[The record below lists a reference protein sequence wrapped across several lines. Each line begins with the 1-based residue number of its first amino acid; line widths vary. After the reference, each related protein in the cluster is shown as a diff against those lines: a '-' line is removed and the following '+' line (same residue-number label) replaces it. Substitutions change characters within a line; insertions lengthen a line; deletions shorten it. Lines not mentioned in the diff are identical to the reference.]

1 MTHATN
7 EKEDL
12 KKIIGSRLK
21 HFRTKVMKRS
31 HISFSEYAREIDI
44 PRGRLKIY
52 EAGDEYP
59 PFPDLVKMSRH
70 HGLNLNWLFY
80 ENGGMFFAREKDME
94 EMIRHIEDNKTG
106 RYEHYKMLL
115 KSMQALPMEDFIFC
129 VHGVVVDLLSK
140 LGQKI
145 IVSRK
150 HVKLLFDMIE
160 DVDYQWSLRLQ
171 HSEEKPDCSSQRE

>member
-21 HFRTKVMKRS
+21 HFRTKVMKLSRVT
-31 HISFSEYAREIDI
+31 FSEYAGEIGI
-44 PRGRLKIY
+44 PAGRLKIY
-52 EAGDEYP
+52 EAGEEYP
-59 PFPDLVKMSRH
+59 AYIDLVKMSRH

-94 EMIRHIEDNKTG
+94 EMIRRIEDNKTG
-106 RYEHYKMLL
+106 HYEHYKMLL
-115 KSMQALPMEDFIFC
+115 KSMQAPEMEDFIFYL
-129 VHGVVVDLLSK
+129 HGLVVDLLAK

-145 IVSRK
+145 VLSRK
-150 HVKLLFDMIE
+150 NMKLLFDMIE
-160 DVDYQWSLRLQ
+160 DVDYQWPPWPHHAEGKSDYGSPR
-171 HSEEKPDCSSQRE
+171 